1 MWMMLDCSSES
12 DGLSLLLE
20 VGTGVN
26 APADAFG
33 QSPAHLAACGGQ
45 AFFLLWQLQTG
56 ANLNQQD
63 CHGEAPIHKAAKVGS
78 LECLALLVA
87 SDARIDLCNN
97 DGQTAEDLA
106 WAFGFLE
113 CAKFL
118 TTAKHTQNMKL
129 KEQSSCSLNDSCGL
143 PREASSGQKRA
154 CGIMGPTNRKRRR
167 SDESTRLEKTVL
179 DYILVHTSKKAL
191 LIGLSSD

>member
-1 MWMMLDCSSES
+1 MWMLDRSSET

-20 VGTGVN
+20 AGTGVN

-33 QSPAHLAACGGQ
+33 QSPAHLAASGGQ

-78 LECLALLVA
+78 LECLALLIA

-97 DGQTAEDLA
+97 DGQTAEDIA
-106 WAFGFLE
+106 WAFGFLD
-113 CAKFL
+113 CVKFL
-118 TTAKHTQNMKL
+118 RTVKHTQNMKL
-129 KEQSSCSLNDSCGL
+129 REQSSYSLKDNCDL
-143 PREASSGQKRA
+143 LRAASAGQKRA

-167 SDESTRLEKTVL
+167 SD
-179 DYILVHTSKKAL
+179 DITS
-191 LIGLSSD
+191 